1 MAVLG
6 VLISTIGLDVV
17 TGRERLTFGLLGLI
31 DGIDFIIIVMG
42 LFAVSEVLQLLTRKA
57 ASEMVA
63 PPTRMLEVLPN
74 REEMRRPVI
83 PMARGTVL
91 GFFVGVL
98 PGAGASIASFFS
110 YGIEKRFAKRPER
123 FGHGEIEG
131 VAGPEAANNAASGGA
146 LVPLLSLG
154 IPGSGSTAV
163 ILGAMILSGI
173 RPGPLLFDQQSQVV
187 WALVASMYIGNVL
200 LLVLNLPMIP
210 FLASLVRTP
219 VHILLPIILVLS
231 VVGGLRIA

>member
-1 MAVLG
+1 MP
-6 VLISTIGLDVV
+6 I
-17 TGRERLTFGLLGLI
+17 
-31 DGIDFIIIVMG
+31 
-42 LFAVSEVLQLLTRKA
+42 
-57 ASEMVA
+57 
-63 PPTRMLEVLPN
+63 
-74 REEMRRPVI
+74 
-83 PMARGTVL
+83 ARGTVL

-154 IPGSGSTAV
+154 IPGSGSAAV
-163 ILGAMILSGI
+163 ILGAMILSGV
-173 RPGPLLFDQQSQVV
+173 RPGPLLFEQQSEVV

-200 LLVLNLPMIP
+200 LLVLNLPLVP

-231 VVGGLRIA
+231 VVGVYGLHSSILDLWFVLIFGVGGYFLSRASYPPAPVVLGVVSGTVARTKPASGPAHFAR